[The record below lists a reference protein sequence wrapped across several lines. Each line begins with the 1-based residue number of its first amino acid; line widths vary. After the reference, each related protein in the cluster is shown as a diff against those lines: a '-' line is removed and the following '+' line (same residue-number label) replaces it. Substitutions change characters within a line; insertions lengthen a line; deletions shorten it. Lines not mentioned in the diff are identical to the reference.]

1 MSVRIIGIGASAGGL
16 QALESFFSE
25 IPSGLGVAFVV
36 VQHLSMDHASSISA
50 ILQRTTSLRVESL
63 NKLTVPEP
71 NTVYVK
77 MPEVDV
83 EVDSLTIRTTPRQA
97 EPGAL
102 YLPIDDFFFSLA
114 KSRAEEAVAIV
125 LSGMGTD
132 GSRGLKEIKS
142 RGGLVMVQHPDSA
155 QFDGMP
161 QAALRQHLAD
171 VVLPPAELASR
182 LTTILRSSS
191 ILDDD
196 GAELEELTQSE
207 LVRALLDRIQ
217 KSSRIDFNR
226 YRPATIMRRI
236 EKRMLIRQFSDLFKY
251 VNFAIDDEEELL
263 TLRQSFLIGVTR
275 FFRDQDAFD
284 LLAKEVVPSLFEQSE
299 DREIRIWVPAC
310 STGEEAYS
318 IAMLVQDYIDQHRP
332 DRRFKIF
339 GSDVDRKSIIFA
351 ANGVYDDSI
360 AGDVPPLW
368 LQRYFTREPPGYR
381 VRPELKENILFAV
394 QNLLN
399 DPPFIRIDFL
409 SCRNFL
415 IYIIAEAQQRILA
428 NFHFSLNPSG
438 CLMLG
443 PSESL
448 GGLQSAFNTIDRRWK
463 VYRKRHGG
471 KTSTG
476 KFVAPHIKHL
486 GQRNGIGIS
495 IVSSPRNGT
504 GNRPSPLPE
513 QEQNYTVSLA
523 NMDYYARYLSERYA
537 PATLFVNKQYE
548 ILYLNGD
555 FSGMLHLPRFNA
567 ALTLHTMVNED
578 AESLLTAGVDRV
590 LRTGASGIY
599 EKVNI
604 AGNKDEPRYYRVR
617 FSVNELVQLDEPVA
631 MLEFFRVEEADS
643 SEESE
648 SDEVYSV
655 DRRLKDKIRKL
666 EAELLSSEQRGQK
679 LYNEL
684 EATNE
689 ELQSSNR
696 ELLASNEEMQSTN
709 EELQSVN
716 EELYTVN
723 NEFQRKNEE
732 LNHINNDVNN
742 LLKSTQISTIFVDNQ
757 LRIRRFT
764 PGVGPL
770 FDLHSSD
777 LGRPIM
783 SFSNPFE
790 DLNLE
795 EVCRRVL
802 TTNVRHDQEIQDRK
816 GNFYLLRLLPYLTE
830 MEEVEGIVIT
840 FVDIN
845 DLVRTRRRLTDMANK
860 YRAIFENTE
869 ETIVVMR
876 ENSRIEEVNQA
887 LTGLNREQL
896 LGQYFT
902 DLIDT
907 DQEKVR
913 FNECLRTSFDNHE
926 VASLELSLKSQSDG
940 IIYTK
945 LEIIPIAESEEGKDE
960 VNRVK
965 QVMAIVHDITTLQ
978 EEREESSAMITKYAD
993 ALFAL
998 QQDAGL
1004 LDLEDR
1010 MISVNHMRGHM
1021 HERGHYV
1028 DKNLSDFVT
1037 KEGMA
1042 KYREA
1047 VRRLKGGS
1055 LVEKV
1060 TFELEDLTDDNQAR
1074 TVLYRP
1080 VYLDGK
1086 LAFISFETVILNG
1099 DA

>member
-25 IPSGLGVAFVV
+25 IPAGLGVAFVV
-36 VQHLSMDHASSISA
+36 VQHLSMDHASSMSS
-50 ILQRTTSLRVESL
+50 ILQRSTTLRVESL

-83 EVDSLTIRTTPRQA
+83 EVDSLTIRTTPRQS
-97 EPGAL
+97 EPGGL

-114 KSRAEEAVAIV
+114 KSRGEQAIAIV

-182 LTTILRSSS
+182 LTMILRSNTL
-191 ILDDD
+191 LDDD
-196 GAELEELTQSE
+196 NGDLEELNQSE

-236 EKRMLIRQFSDLFKY
+236 EKRMLIRQFSDLY
-251 VNFAIDDEEELL
+251 QYINFAIDDEEELL
-263 TLRQSFLIGVTR
+263 ILRQSFLIGVTR

-284 LLAKEVVPSLFEQSE
+284 LLAKEVIPSLFEQSE
-299 DREIRIWVPAC
+299 DREVRIWVPAC

-318 IAMLVQDYIDQHRP
+318 IAMLVQDYIDQHNPERK
-332 DRRFKIF
+332 FKIF

-360 AGDVPPLW
+360 AADVPLSW
-368 LQRYFTREPPGYR
+368 LQRFFIREPPGYR

-394 QNLLN
+394 QNLLE

-471 KTSTG
+471 KASAA
-476 KFVAPHIKHL
+476 KFVTPHIKDPAERY
-486 GQRNGIGIS
+486 GFGIS
-495 IVSSPRNGT
+495 IVTPQLQRT
-504 GNRPSPLPE
+504 GDLPSPSAG
-513 QEQNYTVSLA
+513 QDSKYTVSLA

-567 ALTLHTMVNED
+567 ALTLHTMVSED

-590 LRTGASGIY
+590 LRTGSSGIY

-604 AGNKDEPRYYRVR
+604 AGSKQEPRYVRVR
-617 FSVNELVQLDEPVA
+617 FSVNEFVQLDEPVA
-631 MLEFFRVEEADS
+631 MLEFFNIEDADS
-643 SEESE
+643 NDPTDGEEI
-648 SDEVYSV
+648 YSV

-757 LRIRRFT
+757 LRIRRYT
-764 PGVGPL
+764 PGVGQQ
-770 FDLHSSD
+770 FDLHASD
-777 LGRPIM
+777 LGRPIT

-790 DLNLE
+790 ELDFE
-795 EVCRRVL
+795 AVCRRVL
-802 TTNVRHDQEIQDRK
+802 ATNVRHDEEIQDRK

-830 MEEVEGIVIT
+830 QEEVEGIVIT

-876 ENSRIEEVNQA
+876 ENSRIEEINRE
-887 LTGLNREQL
+887 LTGLESDL
-896 LGQYFT
+896 LVGKYFT
-902 DLIDT
+902 DLVDT

-913 FNECLRTSFDNHE
+913 FNECLRTSFDKHE
-926 VASLELSLKSQSDG
+926 VASLELSLRSQLGS

-945 LEIIPIAESEEGKDE
+945 LEIIPISEADEGKEDE
-960 VNRVK
+960 NRVK

-978 EEREESSAMITKYAD
+978 EEREETSAMITKYAD

-1021 HERGHYV
+1021 HERGHYMN
-1028 DKNLSDFVT
+1028 KNLSDFVT
-1037 KEGMA
+1037 KQGMA

-1060 TFELEDLTDDNQAR
+1060 EFTLDDLTDDNQAR

-1080 VYLDGK
+1080 VYLENK
-1086 LAFISFETVILNG
+1086 LTFISFETVVTDG
-1099 DA
+1099 KA